1 MKTYTVF
8 WTETTRRKIVLDAD
22 GPAEAK
28 EAFWETYHDLNSDQ
42 FPIGILLDTSDPQKV
57 TVWRDPS

>member
-1 MKTYTVF
+1 MSQYTVF

-28 EAFWETYHDLNSDQ
+28 EAFWNHYHDLHSVR
-42 FPIGILLDTSDPQKV
+42 FPIGIVLDTSEPQKV